1 MIKYIKI
8 NIHINKGIINYNYIP
23 NIPKYMFIIFKYI

>member
-8 NIHINKGIINYNYIP
+8 NIHINNGIINYNYIT
-23 NIPKYMFIIFKYI
+23 KYVFIYFF